1 MKIYPIFAYQKPK
14 NKKVMKKIL
23 LMIVAVLAFVTVSAQ
38 PPMGGQRGGNR
49 GAKTIE
55 MLQTRLQMTPE
66 QAKKFAPVYDGYMRE
81 LRQVRKDTKTYV
93 DSFKGEEM
101 TIKVAKKIMMAQLN
115 GDKQI
120 IQVKKEY
127 IKVFVNYLTPEQLS
141 KVFTLGQGP
150 RGPRGPRGGHGGP
163 QGSQGGPRPQ
173 TPQN

>member
-1 MKIYPIFAYQKPK
+1 
-14 NKKVMKKIL
+14 MKKFL
-23 LMIVAVLAFVTVSAQ
+23 VMIIAVLAFVTASAQ
-38 PPMGGQRGGNR
+38 PPFGPPPGFGPGGPGGDR
-49 GAKTIE
+49 GAKMIE
-55 MLQTRLQMTPE
+55 MLQKALDMTPE
-66 QAKKFAPVYDGYMRE
+66 QAKKFAPVYQGYMRE

-101 TIKVAKKIMMAQLN
+101 NIKIAKKIMMAQLD

-150 RGPRGPRGGHGGP
+150 RGPRGPHGPRGP
-163 QGSQGGPRPQ
+163 QGAPGAPQGGATPPQ
-173 TPQN
+173 GGF

>member
-1 MKIYPIFAYQKPK
+1 
-14 NKKVMKKIL
+14 MKKIL
-23 LMIVAVLAFVTVSAQ
+23 VMMIAVLAFISASAQ
-38 PPMGGQRGGNR
+38 PPFGPPPPGGPGGPGGGDR
-49 GAKTIE
+49 SARTIE
-55 MLQTRLQMTPE
+55 MLQKSLNMTPE
-66 QAKKFAPVYDGYMRE
+66 QAKKFAPVYQGYMRE

-115 GDKQI
+115 GDKEI

-150 RGPRGPRGGHGGP
+150 RRPRGGKGGP
-163 QGSQGGPRPQ
+163 GGPGGPGQFPPQ
-173 TPQN
+173 SAPQQ

>member
-1 MKIYPIFAYQKPK
+1 
-14 NKKVMKKIL
+14 MKKIL
-23 LMIVAVLAFVTVSAQ
+23 VMIIAVLAFITASAQ
-38 PPMGGQRGGNR
+38 PPFGGPGGPGGPGGDRNAR
-49 GAKTIE
+49 TVE
-55 MLQTRLQMTPE
+55 MLQKSLNMSPE
-66 QAKKFAPVYDGYMRE
+66 QAKKFAPVYQGYMRE

-150 RGPRGPRGGHGGP
+150 RRPRGGKGGP
-163 QGSQGGPRPQ
+163 GAPGQLPPPPSAPRQ
-173 TPQN
+173 

>member
-1 MKIYPIFAYQKPK
+1 
-14 NKKVMKKIL
+14 MKKIL

-115 GDKQI
+115 GDKEI
-120 IQVKKEY
+120 IKVKKEY
-127 IKVFVNYLTPEQLS
+127 IRVFVNYLTPEQLA
-141 KVFTLGQGP
+141 KIFTLDKGP
-150 RGPRGPRGGHGGP
+150 RRPRGSRGG
-163 QGSQGGPRPQ
+163 QGGPRPQ
-173 TPQN
+173 QPQQ

>member
-1 MKIYPIFAYQKPK
+1 
-14 NKKVMKKIL
+14 MKKIL
-23 LMIVAVLAFVTVSAQ
+23 VMMIAVLAFVSASAQ
-38 PPMGGQRGGNR
+38 PPFGPPPGGPGKQGGDRNAR
-49 GAKTIE
+49 TIE
-55 MLQTRLQMTPE
+55 MLQRELNMTPE
-66 QAKKFAPVYDGYMRE
+66 QAKEFAPVYSGYMRD

-150 RGPRGPRGGHGGP
+150 RRPRGGKGGPGGHGGP
-163 QGSQGGPRPQ
+163 GQVPPQGAPQ
-173 TPQN
+173 Q

>member
-1 MKIYPIFAYQKPK
+1 
-14 NKKVMKKIL
+14 MKKFL
-23 LMIVAVLAFVTVSAQ
+23 VMMIAVLAFATASAQ
-38 PPMGGQRGGNR
+38 PPFGPPPGGFPGGPQGGRGGDR
-49 GAKTIE
+49 SARTVE
-55 MLQTRLQMTPE
+55 MLQKALQMTPE

-81 LRQVRKDTKTYV
+81 IRNVRQDTKTYV

-127 IKVFVNYLTPEQLS
+127 IKVFVSYLTPEQLS

-150 RGPRGPRGGHGGP
+150 RRPRGGKGGP
-163 QGSQGGPRPQ
+163 GGPGVPPGA
-173 TPQN
+173 PQN

>member
-1 MKIYPIFAYQKPK
+1 
-14 NKKVMKKIL
+14 MKKIL
-23 LMIVAVLAFVTVSAQ
+23 VMMIAVLAFVSASAQ
-38 PPMGGQRGGNR
+38 PPFGPPAPGGPGEGKGDRNAR
-49 GAKTIE
+49 TIE
-55 MLQTRLQMTPE
+55 MLQKSLDMTPE
-66 QAKKFAPVYDGYMRE
+66 QAKAFAPVYQGYMRE

-150 RGPRGPRGGHGGP
+150 RRPRGGKGGP
-163 QGSQGGPRPQ
+163 GGPGGPGQFPPHGAPQ
-173 TPQN
+173 Q

>member
-1 MKIYPIFAYQKPK
+1 
-14 NKKVMKKIL
+14 MKKIL
-23 LMIVAVLAFVTVSAQ
+23 LMIVAVLAFASASAQ
-38 PPMGGQRGGNR
+38 PPQGGPRGGNR

-55 MLQTRLQMTPE
+55 MLQKALQMTPE

-81 LRQVRKDTKTYV
+81 IRAVRKDTKTYV

-101 TIKVAKKIMMAQLN
+101 TIKTAKKIMMAQLN

-150 RGPRGPRGGHGGP
+150 RGPRGPRGGQGGP
-163 QGSQGGPRPQ
+163 QGQPRPQ
-173 TPQN
+173 APQQ

>member
-1 MKIYPIFAYQKPK
+1 
-14 NKKVMKKIL
+14 MKKIL
-23 LMIVAVLAFVTVSAQ
+23 VMMIAVLAFISASAQ
-38 PPMGGQRGGNR
+38 PPFGPPPGGPGGFGGPQGGGDRNAR
-49 GAKTIE
+49 TIE
-55 MLQTRLQMTPE
+55 MLQKSLDMTPE
-66 QAKKFAPVYDGYMRE
+66 QAKKFAPVYQAYMRE

-115 GDKQI
+115 GDKEI

-150 RGPRGPRGGHGGP
+150 RRPRGGKGGP
-163 QGSQGGPRPQ
+163 GAPGGPGQFPPQ
-173 TPQN
+173 GAPQH

>member
-1 MKIYPIFAYQKPK
+1 
-14 NKKVMKKIL
+14 MKKIL
-23 LMIVAVLAFVTVSAQ
+23 VMIVAVLAFISASAQ
-38 PPMGGQRGGNR
+38 PPMGSQGGGDRNAR
-49 GAKTIE
+49 TIE
-55 MLQTRLQMTPE
+55 MLQKALGMDKA
-66 QAKKFAPVYDGYMRE
+66 QAEKFAPVYQGYMRE

-101 TIKVAKKIMMAQLN
+101 NIKVAKKIMMAQLN

-150 RGPRGPRGGHGGP
+150 RRPRGGHGGP
-163 QGSQGGPRPQ
+163 GAPGQVPPPPGAPRP
-173 TPQN
+173 

>member
-1 MKIYPIFAYQKPK
+1 
-14 NKKVMKKIL
+14 MKKIL
-23 LMIVAVLAFVTVSAQ
+23 LMIIAVLAFITASAQ
-38 PPMGGQRGGNR
+38 PPFGPPPGGPRGGGDRNAR
-49 GAKTIE
+49 TIE
-55 MLQTRLQMTPE
+55 MLQKALQMSPE
-66 QAKKFAPVYDGYMRE
+66 QAKKFAPVYQGYMRE

-163 QGSQGGPRPQ
+163 HGPQGGPRPQ
-173 TPQN
+173 APQN